1 MTKKEIVHIYENGSK
16 TSEALEPMI
25 EQYMQS
31 NPDIDYVKLES
42 VDDSF
47 LIKTIIPSRPPIV
60 SPFFIGIV
68 DGKINGTASGMIS
81 EQDLSDIVD

>member
-1 MTKKEIVHIYENGSK
+1 MTRKEIVHIYEDGSK

-25 EQYMQS
+25 ENYIS
-31 NPDIDYVKLES
+31 LNPDIDYVKLES
-42 VDDSF
+42 VSDSSI
-47 LIKTIIPSRPPIV
+47 IKTIIPSRPPII

-81 EQDLSDIVD
+81 EKDLSDIVD

>member
-25 EQYMQS
+25 SDYIAS
-31 NPDIDYVKLES
+31 NPEVDYLKLETIEDKGLIDYIV
-42 VDDSF
+42 
-47 LIKTIIPSRPPIV
+47 PSRPPIT

-81 EQDLSDIVD
+81 ESDLSKIID

>member
-1 MTKKEIVHIYENGSK
+1 
-16 TSEALEPMI
+16 MI

-31 NPDIDYVKLES
+31 NPEIDYVKLES
-42 VDDSF
+42 VDDSY

-60 SPFFIGIV
+60 SPFFIGLV

-81 EQDLSDIVD
+81 EQDLSNIVD